1 MCVHV
6 FVYQYM
12 WDGQDM
18 KTFTSY
24 IFKFFYKTQNAWTFK
39 IIEDIEMF
47 KNSNGTLKYFMYT
60 SYKFLLVIMTSMD
73 NYIPVL
79 VLMALPKV
87 FFIIKCQS

>member
-1 MCVHV
+1 M
-6 FVYQYM
+6 YQYM

-47 KNSNGTLKYFMYT
+47 KYSNGTLKYFMHT

-73 NYIPVL
+73 NHIPVL

-87 FFIIKCQS
+87 FLL